1 MRRFAIALILA
12 AVLAGG
18 LADIAARRSGFHRV
32 AVQSTS
38 ERPFHRPSPWKQG
51 RQKSP
56 FRVPRT
62 LHSSSKPPLR
72 DTPVLARGSL
82 MAAWPLRRKDWRRG
96 RRRRGGGAVVG
107 RLARDRPPDRHSP
120 SFVPGRRHDG
130 VSRPRS
136 RTELVAPAEHRLPDR
151 WLAQLLARIPEART
165 AKANPGCVRGTART
179 ANGVT
184 GLRADELAELAARFS
199 DQSSGRA
206 G

>member
-56 FRVPRT
+56 LRVPRT
-62 LHSSSKPPLR
+62 LRVGSKPPPRGPL
-72 DTPVLARGSL
+72 VLGRGSL
-82 MAAWPLRRKDWRRG
+82 MAAWPLRGKDWRRG
-96 RRRRGGGAVVG
+96 RRRRGGGAVVR

-120 SFVPGRRHDG
+120 SF
-130 VSRPRS
+130 
-136 RTELVAPAEHRLPDR
+136 APAEHRLLDGF
-151 WLAQLLARIPEART
+151 LAQLLARIPEART
-165 AKANPGCVRGTART
+165 ATANPGSVRGTART
-179 ANGVT
+179 AHG
-184 GLRADELAELAARFS
+184 
-199 DQSSGRA
+199 QSCQA